1 MMLIEGA
8 QSARRKSRLDSTEVE
23 DGATLTDQAIAIGE
37 AIEHPSSPNYASNVV
52 HQSCLLTRATAR

>member
-1 MMLIEGA
+1 MILIESA

-37 AIEHPSSPNYASNVV
+37 AIEHTSSPNYSSNVV
-52 HQSCLLTRATAR
+52 HQSCLLTRATAP